1 MFYMCTVKL
10 YWRLRDDIQEM
21 GEFLGYIYR
30 VEIRIQI
37 LDLYQ
42 IIIEVFFVETCM
54 CEAFARLLSNF
65 HVLSIITKLGYYAM
79 PIGHQYR
86 HLEVDQVL
94 SM

>member
-1 MFYMCTVKL
+1 
-10 YWRLRDDIQEM
+10 
-21 GEFLGYIYR
+21 
-30 VEIRIQI
+30 
-37 LDLYQ
+37 
-42 IIIEVFFVETCM
+42 M